1 MVIARL
7 AAPLA
12 VLAAFSLTASAQTA
26 EPAADR
32 AALSYF
38 WAAKPDLSP
47 FVAPNRP
54 HWKLAEIRASHAGQ
68 KSWSQL
74 MVRDSGG
81 LTAMY
86 IQMAPGEK
94 SKPTLFA
101 DASIFWVVQD
111 GQIRFT
117 IAGQQPF
124 IASKGF
130 VVQVPARTVF
140 SMETV
145 GDVPSLRFEVS
156 HTRAAP
162 MYPISETPTPLPG
175 DKYIRVSLAGS
186 SPGYGNTKPYLDY
199 QKDIID
205 GGGKPPNGFIR
216 DGETSANL
224 IRGPSVPRPPD
235 SDPGHFH
242 DGTSEF
248 WFVLEGHLSLLIEGV
263 PFIDGA
269 EQGDVLYAPA
279 GRWHRTSFTGSG
291 MSTRISIHPV
301 ASSANILDPEHSAAA
316 Q

>member
-12 VLAAFSLTASAQTA
+12 IFAAYSLAASAQTEA
-26 EPAADR
+26 PAANR
-32 AALSYF
+32 AAPSYF
-38 WAAKPDLSP
+38 WAAKPDSSP

-54 HWKLAEIRASHAGQ
+54 HWKLAEILASHAGQ
-68 KSWSQL
+68 SSWSQL
-74 MVRDSGG
+74 LVRDPGG
-81 LTAMY
+81 LTAKY

-94 SKPTLFA
+94 TTPELFV
-101 DASIFWVVQD
+101 DSSIFWVVQA

-117 IAGQQPF
+117 IAGQQPI

-130 VVQVPARTVF
+130 IVQVPARTVF
-140 SMETV
+140 SMETL
-145 GDVPSLRFEVS
+145 GDLPSLRFEVS
-156 HTRAAP
+156 HTRAAA
-162 MYPISETPTPLPG
+162 MYPITETPIPLRG
-175 DKYIRVSLAGS
+175 DKYIRVGVGGS
-186 SPGYGNTKPYLDY
+186 SPGYGDAKPYLDY
-199 QKDIID
+199 EKDVIE
-205 GGGKPPNGFIR
+205 GGARAPNGFVR
-216 DGETSANL
+216 DGETSANV

-269 EQGDVLYAPA
+269 EQGDVLYAPT
-279 GRWHRTSFTGSG
+279 GRWHRTSFTGTG

-301 ASSANILDPEHSAAA
+301 ASSVNILDPEHSAAA